1 MDEDIEVSGAM
12 FIPVGVDS
20 NCDLPI
26 HTYMHGTIFERN
38 QAPSFM
44 SIEGILGYLMSSP
57 GYIVLMPDYVGLGES
72 QLMHPY
78 VHAQS
83 EADAGIYM
91 IEAIS
96 TFTED
101 LNFTLNDEIFISGYS
116 QGGHAAMA
124 MNKEIQENWS
134 DSYEVTAS
142 TPMAGPYDMSGVQAI
157 LSVDVEAYLETIL

>member
-1 MDEDIEVSGAM
+1 MPYMDEDIEVSGAM

-83 EADAGIYM
+83 EADAGIYKM
-91 IEAIS
+91 KL
-96 TFTED
+96 FQ
-101 LNFTLNDEIFISGYS
+101 LS
-116 QGGHAAMA
+116 Q
-124 MNKEIQENWS
+124 K
-134 DSYEVTAS
+134 T
-142 TPMAGPYDMSGVQAI
+142 
-157 LSVDVEAYLETIL
+157 